1 MFEIV
6 NFEALEAKWKSRAT
20 ELYEALPDDNTASP
34 KELMP
39 ILAFAEAVMIGSMT
53 HTNVP
58 KGKKSLGFLGGVIG
72 CFCQH
77 HEVPTEK
84 NTDFLHAF
92 FLCMYGSGDGD
103 NLTNNFLYLHKQNDP
118 DTTAG
123 TLEGLDAFKQ
133 FAQDGNVEAFLPLKL
148 MS

>member
-84 NTDFLHAF
+84 TQTFCMLSF
-92 FLCMYGSGDGD
+92 FACM
-103 NLTNNFLYLHKQNDP
+103 
-118 DTTAG
+118 
-123 TLEGLDAFKQ
+123 GLVMAIT
-133 FAQDGNVEAFLPLKL
+133 
-148 MS
+148 